1 MFSMGFFYLEDSW
14 PIQRFTEFTSHLWLT
29 NPGRSTVPKAT
40 DNYAEHTLN
49 HFIIWSLNQL
59 VFFLSFYS
67 EPQPCI
73 FYEQLHLVTWG
84 FFSLDMANST
94 TSPQT
99 VSSVSL
105 KTKTNNVTVTYIFSM
120 FQANG
125 LCLIW
130 VDFPLFWLAAGFHF
144 LVLVLWYLVEIN
156 SNKAPPWT
164 LFFPVRDTR
173 KNLKEFKDV

>member
-1 MFSMGFFYLEDSW
+1 
-14 PIQRFTEFTSHLWLT
+14 
-29 NPGRSTVPKAT
+29 
-40 DNYAEHTLN
+40 
-49 HFIIWSLNQL
+49 
-59 VFFLSFYS
+59 
-67 EPQPCI
+67 
-73 FYEQLHLVTWG
+73 
-84 FFSLDMANST
+84 MANST

-120 FQANG
+120 FQSNG

-164 LFFPVRDTR
+164 LFFSCKGYKEEPEGIQGCITRVDTDWY
-173 KNLKEFKDV
+173 LFKAFYLALASFSPDAVIHLGLFHDPFFIFTF